1 VISFVADLYPQSVF
15 TKNDELCKTNKNTF
29 VSHYC
34 FSQILVELVP
44 TNLLKIQ
51 STGDWKKSI
60 SSAWAQNSG
69 EWKEQFF
76 EYV

>member
-1 VISFVADLYPQSVF
+1 MISFAANLYPQSVF
-15 TKNDELCKTNKNTF
+15 IKNNELCKINKNTF

-51 STGDWKKSI
+51 STSDWKKSI
-60 SSAWAQNSG
+60 TSAWAQNSG
-69 EWKEQFF
+69 EWKEQCF

>member
-1 VISFVADLYPQSVF
+1 VISFAADLYPQSVF
-15 TKNDELCKTNKNTF
+15 IKNNDLCEINKNKF

-34 FSQILVELVP
+34 FSQILAELVP

-51 STGDWKKSI
+51 STSDWKKSI

-69 EWKEQFF
+69 EWKE
-76 EYV
+76 